1 MLRDL
6 PVILERFLTRG
17 LLVGSAE
24 RDVANLEQF
33 RRGKESH
40 IGGIVEDRIDH
51 ATLINRDDL
60 ESGSLRLDRAGK
72 TSRPGADDKH
82 VDPSVGARLR
92 LSTRERVWNL

>member
-24 RDVANLEQF
+24 RDVANLEQL

-40 IGGIVEDRIDH
+40 VGGIVEDGIDH

-60 ESGSLRLDRAGK
+60 ESSSLRLDRAGE
-72 TSRPGADDKH
+72 TGRPRADDQH
-82 VDPSVGARLR
+82 VNPSVGTRLQ
-92 LSTRERVWNL
+92 LSTRERVGNY